1 MPFRLGHH
9 DLIILLLA
17 ISTMLI
23 LSRIVA
29 ELGKRFKLP
38 VVMGELLVGIILGPT
53 ILGTLYPEAFEFLFP
68 LSTNEKVGYALD
80 GIFSLSV
87 IMLLFVAGMEV
98 DLPLVL
104 RQGKTA
110 IYTGFGGM
118 VIPFF
123 LGFAIAWWMPDL
135 FGVSADKSAK
145 LVFSLFLG
153 TALSIS
159 ALPVIARILMDMNL
173 FKTQIGMIIIAS
185 AMFNDLIGWLVFSVI
200 LSISGRGG
208 ETIGVG
214 YTIGYV
220 IAFGAFMLFIGR
232 RIINRL
238 LPWMQ
243 NKLSWPGGVLAM
255 SLGLCLVCAAFTESI
270 NIHAILGAFIAGIA
284 IGDSVH
290 LREQAREIIHQFV
303 TNFFAPLFFVS
314 IGLKVNFI
322 QNFDVTIVA
331 IVLGLAFVGKVIGA
345 SLGARLGG
353 LNRNN
358 ALAVGFGLNARGAME
373 IILGTLAYNA
383 GIISKPVFVA
393 LVIMALVTSLTS
405 APFMRMFLKDMPEL
419 KS

>member
-1 MPFRLGHH
+1 MPFKLGHS
-9 DLIILLLA
+9 DIIILLLA

-29 ELGKRFKLP
+29 ELGKRLKFP
-38 VVMGELLVGIILGPT
+38 VVMGELLVGIALGPT
-53 ILGTLYPEAFEFLFP
+53 ILGTLYPEVYDYLFP
-68 LSTNEKVGYALD
+68 LATNEKVGYALD

-110 IYTGFGGM
+110 IYTGLSGM
-118 VIPFF
+118 IIPFF
-123 LGFAIAWWMPDL
+123 TGFAIAWWAPEL
-135 FGVSADKSAK
+135 FDVNPGGEQK
-145 LVFSLFLG
+145 LIFALFLG

-159 ALPVIARILMDMNL
+159 ALPVIARILMDMKL
-173 FKTQIGMIIIAS
+173 FKTQIGMIIIAA
-185 AMFNDLIGWLVFSVI
+185 AMFNDLVGWLVFTVI
-200 LSISGRGG
+200 LSMSGNGDND
-208 ETIGVG
+208 IGLG

-232 RIINRL
+232 RLINYA

-255 SLGLCLVCAAFTESI
+255 SLGLCLLCAAFTESI
-270 NIHAILGAFIAGIA
+270 NLHAILGAFIAGIA

-322 QNFDVTIVA
+322 ENFDGTIVL
-331 IVLGLAFVGKVIGA
+331 IVLVLAYVGKVVGA
-345 SLGARLGG
+345 SAGARLAG
-353 LNRNN
+353 LSRNN
-358 ALAVGFGLNARGAME
+358 SLAVGFGLNARGAME

-383 GIISKPVFVA
+383 GIIGKPIFVA
-393 LVIMALVTSLTS
+393 LVIMALVTSITS
-405 APFMRMFLKDMPEL
+405 APFIRLFHKE
-419 KS
+419 SQE